1 MVLLKNSVPAIILL
15 CLLVLIAGCRSGMP
29 SYHIRE
35 DMDMSFIKK
44 VAVLPLANLTGD
56 QFSDETVRHIVIS
69 ELLASGML
77 DVVIPGES
85 NKAIAMLR
93 TNSISS
99 PDIEQIKELGRV
111 LKVEAVITGAVEQ
124 YGFTRHGAIAVPEV
138 TITLMMADTA
148 TGSIIWSVTRTR
160 GKASFA
166 VRHFGARSKTM
177 SETVLEVVRDA
188 LHTLT
193 NHSY

>member
-1 MVLLKNSVPAIILL
+1 MVLLKKSVPSIILL
-15 CLLVLIAGCRSGMP
+15 CLLVLIAGCRSSMP

-56 QFSDETVRHIVIS
+56 RFADESVRHIIIT

-77 DVVIPGES
+77 DVVVPGES
-85 NKAIAMLR
+85 SKAIAQLR

-99 PDIEQIKELGRV
+99 PDIEQIKELGRA
-111 LKVEAVITGAVEQ
+111 LKVEAVITGAVEK
-124 YGFTRHGAIAVPEV
+124 YGLSRDGNISVPEV
-138 TITLMMADTA
+138 TITLMMVDTA
-148 TGSIIWSVTRTR
+148 SGSIIWSVTRTL